1 MTQQPSHPQP
11 SMPTPEQLAQLTAQ
25 QAQDHPY
32 LAPLQQMQQMHQMQQ
47 WQQQQAANA
56 HHQVT
61 DNIRDGALSTVGELT
76 GVSWLTS
83 GKGWFSTGGLLI
95 LGGIALALWNLKNS
109 ATLLVEGAPFWETY
123 FLVEKTH
130 HAIQA
135 YGSVVLP
142 VVGIIVMIIGLARLG
157 HR

>member
-1 MTQQPSHPQP
+1 MTQQPSQPQP
-11 SMPTPEQLAQLTAQ
+11 SMPTPEQLGQFTAQ
-25 QAQDHPY
+25 QPQHPPY
-32 LAPLQQMQQMHQMQQ
+32 LEHMQQMQQ
-47 WQQQQAANA
+47 WQQQQAASA
-56 HHQVT
+56 RQQVT
-61 DNIRDGALSTVGELT
+61 DNIRGGALSTVGELT

-109 ATLLVEGAPFWETY
+109 AKLLAEGAPFVETY
-123 FLVEKTH
+123 FLVEKPV

-135 YGSVVLP
+135 YGSIVLP
-142 VVGIIVMIIGLARLG
+142 VMGIILMIIGLARLG